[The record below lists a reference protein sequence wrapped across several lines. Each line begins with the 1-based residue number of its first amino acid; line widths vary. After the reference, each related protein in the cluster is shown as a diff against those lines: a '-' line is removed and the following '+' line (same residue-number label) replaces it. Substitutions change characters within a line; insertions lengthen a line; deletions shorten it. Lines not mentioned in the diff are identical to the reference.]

1 MKLSAQQILDPNSG
15 LFLVNKPKE
24 WTSHD
29 VVNFVRRRFGF
40 KKVGHC
46 GTLDPNATGLL
57 ILVVGHATKVADF
70 LAKEDK
76 VYRTTMTLGSETDSH
91 DADGEVTAEKPWDH
105 ITEERVRETLNDFIG
120 HQEQVPPM
128 VSALKKNGKK
138 LYELARK
145 GVTVERE
152 ARKMVIN
159 SIDVHEIALPNV
171 DFTVSCSKGTYVRT
185 LCHDIGRELE
195 SAAHMTELVRLKS
208 GGFSLE
214 GALEIDTMKTWER
227 EELMEHILPLHQFLA
242 DRTAQD
248 AQEF

>member
-1 MKLSAQQILDPNSG
+1 MKLSQAQILHPESG
-15 LFLVNKPKE
+15 LILVDKPRE

-57 ILVVGHATKVADF
+57 ILVIGNATKIADF
-70 LAKEDK
+70 LSGEDK

-91 DADGEVTAEKPWDH
+91 DSDGKVTVEKSWDH
-105 ITEERVRETLNDFIG
+105 LDEERIRETFKDFLG
-120 HQEQVPPM
+120 TQDQVPPM
-128 VSALKKNGKK
+128 VSAVKKNGKK

-145 GVTVERE
+145 GLVVERE
-152 ARKMVIN
+152 ARKITVN
-159 SIDVHEIALPNV
+159 SIDIHDITLPDI
-171 DFTVSCSKGTYVRT
+171 DFTMSCSKGTYVRT
-185 LCHDIGRELE
+185 FCHDIGQELE
-195 SAAHMTELVRLKS
+195 SAAHMSKLVRTHS

-214 GALEIDTMKTWER
+214 NALEVDTMKTWER
-227 EELMEHILPLHQFLA
+227 DELLTHLIPLHKFLA
-242 DRTAQD
+242 DRAAKE